1 LKKQELSRSDAGK
14 PGKSMTQWFSTDL
27 VPVSDR
33 LDAWLC
39 NAKQVC
45 GDCRFHFPKQVPFH
59 GSIERRALGRWAFT
73 RFASTP
79 VSFAKFPVVS
89 VKTEDTCC
97 IIITQLEGMRR
108 YCQNGSVAVLTPGDT
123 TLIDAGRPWT
133 SDCSGNCARL
143 YLRMPCWFV
152 QDRLRIGSLP
162 VLPRIQGG
170 SGLGA
175 TLFRLVTSMYQEAE
189 SMSVEDGIVAI
200 EAYLDILCAC
210 VIRPQSAPIRLD
222 HCAQLRPRVESF
234 IETQLSEPSLDPALI
249 AAAAG
254 ISVRHLHRIFAAKG
268 CTVTE
273 WIRERRLERCRA
285 DLADPRLRERN
296 ITDIAFFW
304 GFSDSAHF
312 SHRFRQEF
320 GVSPR
325 EFRAKVWNDSRQAR
339 PVEPG
344 EFLLPRRQSLAN

>member
-1 LKKQELSRSDAGK
+1 
-14 PGKSMTQWFSTDL
+14 MTQWFSTDL

-45 GDCRFHFPKQVPFH
+45 GDCRFHFPKRVPFH
-59 GSIERRALGRWAFT
+59 GSIERRVLGGWAFT

-79 VSFAKFPVVS
+79 VSFAKFPIVS
-89 VKTEDTCC
+89 GQADDKGC
-97 IIITQLEGMRR
+97 IFITQLEGMRR
-108 YCQNGSVAVLTPGDT
+108 YCQSGSIALLTPGDT
-123 TLIDAGRPWT
+123 TLIDAGRPWR
-133 SDCSGNCARL
+133 SDCGGTCARL

-162 VLPRIQGG
+162 VLPKVQGKH
-170 SGLGA
+170 GLGA
-175 TLFRLVTSMYQEAE
+175 TLFRLAISMYQEAE
-189 SMSVEDGIVAI
+189 SMSVEEGIFAI
-200 EAYLDILCAC
+200 EAYLDILRGC
-210 VIRPQSAPIRLD
+210 VFRPESASTRLD
-222 HCAQLRPRVESF
+222 RCAQLRPRVEYF
-234 IETQLSEPSLDPALI
+234 IETHLSEPSLSPALV
-249 AAAAG
+249 AAVAG
-254 ISVRHLHRIFAAKG
+254 ISVRHLHRIFAAQG

-273 WIRERRLERCRA
+273 WIRERRLERCRT

-325 EFRAKVWNDSRQAR
+325 EFRAKARSDSRQAR
-339 PVEPG
+339 PFAPAG
-344 EFLLPRRQSLAN
+344 FLVPRRQSLAN

>member
-1 LKKQELSRSDAGK
+1 MS
-14 PGKSMTQWFSTDL
+14 QWFSTDL

-39 NAKQVC
+39 NAKQIC
-45 GDCRFHFPKQVPFH
+45 GDCRFHFPKRVPFH
-59 GSIERRALGRWAFT
+59 GSIERRVLGGSAFT
-73 RFASTP
+73 RFSSTP

-89 VKTEDTCC
+89 GKSQDPGC
-97 IIITQLEGMRR
+97 IVITQLQGMRQ
-108 YCQNGSVAVLTPGDT
+108 YCQSGAIALLTPGDT

-133 SDCSGNCARL
+133 SDCGDTCARL
-143 YLRMPCWFV
+143 YLRMPRWFV

-162 VLPRIQGG
+162 VLPRIQGK

-175 TLFRLVTSMYQEAE
+175 TLFRLATSLYEEADA
-189 SMSVEDGIVAI
+189 MSVEEGIVAI
-200 EAYLDILCAC
+200 EAYLDILAGCI
-210 VIRPQSAPIRLD
+210 IRPETAPIKLG
-222 HCAQLRPRVESF
+222 HCAQLRPRVEYF
-234 IETQLSEPSLDPALI
+234 IETHLSEPLLSPALI
-249 AAAAG
+249 AAVAG

-273 WIRERRLERCRA
+273 WIRERRLERCRT
-285 DLADPRLRERN
+285 DLADPRLHERN

-312 SHRFRQEF
+312 SRCFKQAF

-325 EFRAKVWNDSRQAR
+325 EFRARVWNDSWQAQ
-339 PVEPG
+339 PVAPG
-344 EFLLPRRQSLAN
+344 RLLPPRRAANAN